1 MIVGGRMAMRLCDDN
16 TFNRDVNYAANF
28 DLPWENLQDK
38 TVLVS
43 GATGLIGGFLLAVIM
58 KRNVEQGLNC
68 KIYALGR
75 SRKKAMERFA
85 GYFQQKKFFEF
96 VAADV
101 NCPLGS
107 INVGKLDYV
116 LHLASPTHPVAYVKD
131 PIGTISANIIGTK
144 NMLDMC
150 LAHRAERFVFA
161 SSNEIY
167 GENRG
172 DVELFDEKY
181 CGYIDCNTLR
191 AGYTESKRCG
201 EALCQA
207 YIKQRNMDIVIPR
220 LTRSYGATLL
230 SDDTKA
236 ASQFILKAV
245 HDENIVLKSS
255 GEQYYSYMYV
265 ADAVTGLLTVMLKGK
280 CGEAYNIADK
290 ASDIRLKDLAALIA
304 QKSGKKVVYEL
315 PDEIEKAGYSTATK
329 ARLDST
335 KLQKLGWKAGYSID
349 KGIDN
354 TLRIIKNLI
363 ENG

>member
-1 MIVGGRMAMRLCDDN
+1 MRLCDDDI
-16 TFNRDVNYAANF
+16 FNRDVEYAANF
-28 DLPWENLQDK
+28 DLPWEKLQDK
-38 TVLVS
+38 TLLVS
-43 GATGLIGGFLLAVIM
+43 GATGLIGAFLLTVIM

-68 KIYALGR
+68 KIYAMGR
-75 SRKKAMERFA
+75 SRKKAKERFA
-85 GYFQQKKFFEF
+85 GYFKQKNFFEF
-96 VAADV
+96 VNADV
-101 NCPLGS
+101 NRQLGS
-107 INVGKLDYV
+107 INVGKVDYV
-116 LHLASPTHPVAYVKD
+116 VHLASHTHPVAYAKD

-207 YIKQRNMDIVIPR
+207 YIRQRRMDIVIPR
-220 LTRSYGATLL
+220 FTRSYGATLL

-236 ASQFILKAV
+236 VNQFLLKAAYGK
-245 HDENIVLKSS
+245 DIVLKST
-255 GEQYYSYMYV
+255 GEQYYSYLYV
-265 ADAVTGLLTVMLKGK
+265 ADAVTGLLTVMLNGK

-290 ASDIRLKDLAALIA
+290 ASDIRLKDLAELIA
-304 QKSGKKVVYEL
+304 KKSGKKVVYEL
-315 PDEIEKAGYSTATK
+315 PDETEKAGYSTATK
-329 ARLDST
+329 ARLDSA
-335 KLQKLGWKAGYSID
+335 KLQKLGWKAGYTIEQ
-349 KGIDN
+349 GIGN
-354 TLRIIKNLI
+354 TFDIIKNMI